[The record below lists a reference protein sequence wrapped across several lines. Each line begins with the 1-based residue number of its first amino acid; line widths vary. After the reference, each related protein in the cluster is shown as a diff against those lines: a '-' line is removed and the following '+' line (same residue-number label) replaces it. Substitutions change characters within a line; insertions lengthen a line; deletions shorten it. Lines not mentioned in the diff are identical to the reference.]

1 MLNSKQRAFLKAKA
15 NLLNPILF
23 MGKGG
28 LNDAMIDQA
37 DGALKTRELI
47 KGKALEASPMTAA
60 EAAAAIADATG
71 ADVVRVI
78 GRCFV
83 LFRPNPEN
91 PVISSELPKD
101 KKAKN

>member
-1 MLNSKQRAFLKAKA
+1 MLNSKQRAFLNARA
-15 NLLNPILF
+15 NTLNPILF

-60 EAAAAIADATG
+60 EAANAIAEATG

-91 PVISSELPKD
+91 PVISAELPKD
-101 KKAKN
+101 KKAGK

>member
-1 MLNSKQRAFLKAKA
+1 MLNSKQRAFLNAKA
-15 NLLNPILF
+15 NVLTPILF

-47 KGKALEASPMTAA
+47 KGKALEASPMSAA
-60 EAAAAIADATG
+60 EAANAIAEATR

-91 PVISSELPKD
+91 PVVSAELPKD
-101 KKAKN
+101 KKAKK

>member
-1 MLNSKQRAFLKAKA
+1 MLNSKQRAFLNAKA
-15 NLLNPILF
+15 NALTPILF

-28 LNDAMIDQA
+28 LNEAMLDQA

-60 EAAAAIADATG
+60 EAANAIAEATN

-83 LFRPNPEN
+83 LFRRNPEN
-91 PVISSELPKD
+91 PVVSSELPKD

>member
-1 MLNSKQRAFLKAKA
+1 MLNSKQRAFLNAKA
-15 NLLNPILF
+15 NTLTPILF

-60 EAAAAIADATG
+60 EAAAAIAEATG

-83 LFRPNPEN
+83 LFRRNPEN
-91 PVISSELPKD
+91 PVVSQELPKD

>member
-1 MLNSKQRAFLKAKA
+1 MLNSKQRAFLNAKA
-15 NLLNPILF
+15 NTLTPILF

-60 EAAAAIADATG
+60 EAAGAIAEATG

-83 LFRPNPEN
+83 LFRRNTEN
-91 PVISSELPKD
+91 PVVSQELPKD